1 MVNLKIYQGWDI
13 RKTIDAFKAKYGLS
27 EDDGQTIY
35 EEVQKNMPLVTL
47 QVQGPDGK
55 TIDPPLQLL
64 NGQSPDVVS
73 LEYCYTHKLDIPS
86 YAHELNKE
94 LRSRVPEELK
104 NSYPPLRKVMLVI
117 PFETAN
123 GIQRTPF
130 YETDIPAK
138 FSENLSKFS
147 ENLCTQFNGGDGCYD
162 RVLDYVNTQ
171 IGVVTNKEEQATAQ
185 ATKAAAETASETNN
199 DAEVKE
205 KAAAKEAAAAKAKA
219 DAEAAAIKEQA

>member
-1 MVNLKIYQGWDI
+1 MLSSAS
-13 RKTIDAFKAKYGLS
+13 KT
-27 EDDGQTIY
+27 
-35 EEVQKNMPLVTL
+35 N
-47 QVQGPDGK
+47 
-55 TIDPPLQLL
+55 DPPLQLL
-64 NGQSPDVVS
+64 NGQSPEVVS

-138 FSENLSKFS
+138 FSENLLSLNLF
-147 ENLCTQFNGGDGCYD
+147 NLCTLSSLPLAYIFM
-162 RVLDYVNTQ
+162 
-171 IGVVTNKEEQATAQ
+171 
-185 ATKAAAETASETNN
+185 
-199 DAEVKE
+199 
-205 KAAAKEAAAAKAKA
+205 
-219 DAEAAAIKEQA
+219 